1 MTIDYTKMY
10 EERIAICQSCPVFQD
25 VTKSCGTYGIA
36 KLIAPLRKKE
46 VHNGRVFVPCGCH
59 MPTKAHFTMFDCPAG
74 KWPQVVNPSIIN
86 DLKAL
91 VRRIKINN
99 SADLDDRRQLQD
111 LYNEATGQNVDLIGT
126 ACGECVNRVLQNYDV
141 YTRDMPESILIDE
154 LDEVEKQILLSEMPN
169 LAIKTNQDSIP
180 AKDTAPKKKQ
190 RKSTKK

>member
-10 EERIAICQSCPVFQD
+10 EERIAICRSCPVFVDITQ
-25 VTKSCGTYGIA
+25 SCGTYGIA

-59 MPTKAHFTMFDCPAG
+59 MPTKAHFTMFTCPAG
-74 KWPQVVNPSIIN
+74 KWPEVVNPSILS

-91 VRRIKINN
+91 VRRIKMNN
-99 SADLDDRRQLQD
+99 TANLDERRQLQD
-111 LYNEATGQNVDLIGT
+111 LYNEATGDKVDLVGT

-141 YTRDMPESILIDE
+141 FTRDTAESSLVDE
-154 LDEVEKQILLSEMPN
+154 LDEVEKQILLAELPY
-169 LAIKTNQDSIP
+169 LANNATDESKP
-180 AKDTAPKKKQ
+180 AKDTAPRKKS

>member
-10 EERIAICQSCPVFQD
+10 EERITTCRSCPVFVDITQ
-25 VTKSCGTYGIA
+25 SCGVYGIA

-74 KWPQVVNPSIIN
+74 KWPEVISKSIIQ

-91 VRRIKINN
+91 VRRIKMTN
-99 SADLDDRRQLQD
+99 SANIDDRKQLQD
-111 LYNEATGQNVDLIGT
+111 LYISATGEQVDLVGT
-126 ACGECVNRVLQNYDV
+126 ACGECINRVLRNIEV
-141 YTRDMPESILIDE
+141 YTRDMTEGTPLDE
-154 LDEVEKQILLSEMPN
+154 LDELEKQLLFSEMPF
-169 LAIKTNQDSIP
+169 LANSAPEEVKTV
-180 AKDTAPKKKQ
+180 KDTSKVKKQ